1 MTLLGTTDATVSRT
15 AANAKA
21 HRVAGSEIPGRV
33 AEEDPEREH
42 GQGDREGYHECTRR
56 PVSAA
61 SLAKAASESFG
72 SLRGFGSGFGFHP
85 AR

>member
-42 GQGDREGYHECTRR
+42 DERESRDLVAGHDAAGYATY
-56 PVSAA
+56 V
-61 SLAKAASESFG
+61 
-72 SLRGFGSGFGFHP
+72 
-85 AR
+85 